1 MVLTAVP
8 SNTCHLS
15 SQISSPIRL
24 DWQPLRSLLLFFK
37 VSKMQST
44 DEVCVGSIDS
54 VSGVPAL
61 LIVNTERTDGGRSWL
76 VDTSIVMSECMSSC
90 YKSSD
95 K

>member
-1 MVLTAVP
+1 
-8 SNTCHLS
+8 
-15 SQISSPIRL
+15 
-24 DWQPLRSLLLFFK
+24 
-37 VSKMQST
+37 MQSS